1 MVLLIG
7 FISIGKHSWS
17 KSDVALDR
25 CAISKY
31 LCTKEEKVLEVLEVF
46 SQ

>member
-1 MVLLIG
+1 VLLIG

-17 KSDVALDR
+17 KSDGALDR

-31 LCTKEEKVLEVLEVF
+31 LCRKEEKILELLEVF